1 MNRVYRLVFNRALG
15 VPQVASEL
23 ACRHGTGRAAG
34 GASVRR
40 ARLASLVALSL
51 AGLAGPAAATDYTW
65 ASGWY
70 TTFSDPTTSSSVAPP
85 TLAAGD
91 LLTLTSGADK
101 LLGCAP
107 NGPNCDGRQDL
118 LIGSGATVAHAAG
131 NLLFGS
137 TGSVLTNQGTYDLQ
151 GDVSITGDNS
161 NSGGQFDNQGEL
173 LKSAGTGTAH
183 IGGVHFVNSGT
194 VRVLAGTL
202 QFDGDSQGGPEFN
215 AGSVIDTGVAQG
227 IVSFANGAAFS
238 GTTTA
243 INASLMLDGGLFWG
257 NGAVLVGSD
266 AWLRNSANLVGSWT
280 LDGGTLYTNGASI
293 VGDLEVGNGATLN
306 LVGLTRLPGPGSI
319 HVATGG
325 LIGVSNGDLLGG
337 GPVTNDGTIRK
348 TIPGT
353 TAFDAALTNRGRVEI
368 DTGGLALPD
377 TFVNDGTV
385 QLRNGG
391 TLQAGDGTAV
401 FRQSATGRVVIG
413 DEIDDLQGNS
423 AGTLAATTLQGGTL
437 VVNASLDPDLRLA
450 QMQALEV
457 NNGDLTL
464 RGDNSTFGG
473 SARVDGGGSFL
484 WVQDGALGG
493 TVTLTNGGHLGGSG
507 TVAGDVDAQDGA
519 LQLGWGSDS
528 QFHIGGALRLGAN
541 SRLNAILG
549 APNDLPAA
557 QARLT
562 VGGDLILDGG
572 LALNATQDMGAGVY
586 RLIDYGGALTD
597 NGLDVY
603 GLPSNLASQVQN
615 SIAHQV
621 NLVVTAAG
629 DDTSLSFW
637 NGNTLS
643 PTGTVVGG
651 YGTWSAGTRTNWT
664 NANGTV
670 SRAWN
675 GRSAVFQANPGIVT
689 LSGDDGEVKTT
700 GMQFMDGEWWVS
712 GDAPLTLDG
721 QGGDVVVRVG
731 DGTAAGAAWTA
742 HIGVPLTGNATL
754 VKTDL
759 GRLVL
764 TGSGSWTGDTRVEA
778 GTLQLGSGGGPTFA
792 GTFTVAAGATLE
804 NWTDLKMTTSDLITG
819 PGQVINQQEA
829 RIFLQ
834 GSESF
839 SFPGTLRNLGLI
851 KLFDNSSLRLPGGF
865 SNEGILQVTGGALH
879 ASDDVL
885 DQSDDGILYLG
896 GTIED
901 GPETSGQLAFRTTVH
916 GGRVVFNHTDIRS
929 YDLSLS
935 QVDRVDVLAG
945 YTSLSQ
951 DSPDFG
957 GYAVVTGGELNVH
970 ALLGGNALVSGTGI
984 LSGDGRLS
992 GSVAVNAGGTLSGVQ
1007 GEPTLRIDGDL
1018 LLGDTAVVRASL
1030 YAPDS
1035 QALFAVG
1042 GNLTLDGALQVTD
1055 AGLFGQGVYRLFDY
1069 GGTLTDN
1076 GLDVGALPNGT
1087 SGALQ
1092 TSVDKQVNLVVSGG
1106 DDRTV
1111 SFWNGTTTV
1120 PDGQVHGGSGTWV
1133 GHLTNWTNPAGTDP
1147 RTWNG
1152 LFAVFQGAAGTV
1164 TLDHSHGNVETT
1176 GLQFAS
1182 SGWMLQGSA
1191 LYLEGFGAEVVVR
1204 VGDGS
1209 ADGAASSATIASD
1222 VRGDATLVKDD
1233 LGTLV
1238 LTGNGSWQHGTVVRN
1253 GTLQIGDGGTTGAI
1267 VGDVR
1272 NAGTLVFDRSDAVD
1286 FAGAISGAGTLAQAG
1301 GGLLRLTGDS
1311 SAFSGTTQ
1319 VRAGTLEVDG
1329 ALGGALAVQSG
1340 ATLQVGNGGTAGVI
1354 AGNVAN
1360 AGTLAFNRSDAVSF
1374 AGAIG
1379 GAGTLAQA
1387 GSGLLRLTGDS
1398 SAFSGATQVRSGTL
1412 AVDGRLGGT
1421 LAVGSGARLQG
1432 NGSVGATTVQAGATI
1447 APGNSI
1453 GTLSVTG
1460 NYVQQAGSTY
1470 AVEIDPSGASDRIAV
1485 SGTATLQGGT
1495 VAVSKAA
1502 GTYLPGT
1509 SFDIL
1514 RAAGGVSGRFDAL
1527 TQDLPFVDLSLRY
1540 GANDVLLQV
1549 ARNAVAFCEVAATG
1563 NQCAAGGGAESV
1575 GSGALYEAVASLP
1588 DHARAR
1594 AAFDALSG
1602 EIHADTRASLLLQ
1615 SAELRQALD
1624 QRRSDGSGVW
1634 AQALGAWGHL
1644 NGDGNAAQV
1653 KEDHQGLAFGADL
1666 ALGEHG
1672 VLGALAGYSDGSLRN
1687 DARASSMD
1695 ARGLHLGV
1703 HGGVQTGRFEL
1714 RAGVTYSD
1722 YRLDS
1727 RRTVDIEGLESQRL
1741 RAGYDAQLW
1750 QGFASAKVALMPVL
1764 GAQLELA
1771 HAQAR
1776 TDAFDE
1782 HGGSAALHVASGTS
1796 KTDTAG
1802 AWLVLNVPS
1811 ADQRL
1816 HVDARLGLRHRF
1828 GGDAV
1833 SSMEA
1838 QFDGGARFQ
1847 VLAPRTGRDAVIG
1860 RFAMDY
1866 ALGRDSELS
1875 LAYAATSGGGAAAH
1889 QASLRYTW
1897 RF

>member
-15 VPQVASEL
+15 LPQVASEL
-23 ACRHGTGRAAG
+23 ACRHGTGATAG

-85 TLAAGD
+85 TLAGGD

-107 NGPNCDGRQDL
+107 TGPNCDGRQDL
-118 LIGSGATVAHAAG
+118 LIGTGATVAHAAG

-161 NSGGQFDNQGEL
+161 TSGGQFDNQGEL

-215 AGSVIDTGVAQG
+215 DGGVIDTGVAQG
-227 IVSFANGAAFS
+227 IVSFANGATFT

-243 INASLMLDGGLFWG
+243 IGASLNFDGGLFWG
-257 NGAVLVGSD
+257 NSAVLVGSE

-293 VGDLEVGNGATLN
+293 VGGLEVGNGATLN
-306 LVGLTRLPGPGSI
+306 LVGITWLAGQGSI

-348 TIPGT
+348 TVPGT

-368 DTGGLALPD
+368 DTGGLQLPD

-413 DEIDDLQGNS
+413 DEIDALQGNS

-437 VVNASLDPDLRLA
+437 VVNASFDPDLRLA

-464 RGDNSTFGG
+464 RGDNSAFGG

-484 WVQDGALGG
+484 WVQDGVLGG
-493 TVTLTNGGHLGGSG
+493 AVTLTNGGHLGGFG

-562 VGGDLILDGG
+562 VGGDLVLDGG
-572 LALNATQDMGAGVY
+572 LALSATQDMGAGVY

-664 NANGTV
+664 NANGTE

-675 GRSAVFQANPGIVT
+675 GRAAVFQANPGVVAV
-689 LSGDDGEVKTT
+689 SGDDGEVKTT

-712 GDAPLTLDG
+712 GDGQLTLDG

-764 TGSGSWTGDTRVEA
+764 TGSRSWTGDTRVEA
-778 GTLQLGSGGGPTFA
+778 GTLQLGSGGGTIFG

-804 NWTDLKMTTSDLITG
+804 NWVDLSLNVPDLVRG
-819 PGQVINQQEA
+819 SGQVVN
-829 RIFLQ
+829 RGGLLLQ
-834 GSESF
+834 GQGVF

-851 KLFDNSSLRLPGGF
+851 KLFDNSYLRLPGGF

-885 DQSDDGILYLG
+885 NQSDDGILYLG

-916 GGRVVFNHTDIRS
+916 GGRVVFNHTDIKS
-929 YDLSLS
+929 YDLFLS

-957 GYAVVTGGELNVH
+957 GTAVVTGGELNVH

-992 GSVAVNAGGTLSGVQ
+992 GSVAVNVGGTLSGVQ

-1076 GLDVGALPNGT
+1076 GLDVVALPNGT

-1106 DDRTV
+1106 DDQTV
-1111 SFWNGTTTV
+1111 SFWNGTTTI

-1133 GHLTNWTNPAGTDP
+1133 SGVTNWTNPAGTDP
-1147 RTWNG
+1147 RTWNE
-1152 LFAVFQGAAGTV
+1152 LFAVFQGTPGTV
-1164 TLDHSHGNVETT
+1164 TLGETVYAA
-1176 GLQFAS
+1176 GLQLVG
-1182 SGWMLQGSA
+1182 SGWMLQGA
-1191 LYLEGFGAEVVVR
+1191 RLYLEQFSDGEVVVR

-1209 ADGAASSATIASD
+1209 AGGAASSATIASD
-1222 VRGDATLVKDD
+1222 IRGDSTLVKDD

-1238 LTGNGSWQHGTVVRN
+1238 LTGTGSWQHGTVVRN

-1272 NAGTLVFDRSDAVD
+1272 NAGTLVFDRGDTVD
-1286 FAGAISGAGTLAQAG
+1286 FAGAISGTGTLAQAG
-1301 GGLLRLTGDS
+1301 GGT
-1311 SAFSGTTQ
+1311 
-1319 VRAGTLEVDG
+1319 
-1329 ALGGALAVQSG
+1329 
-1340 ATLQVGNGGTAGVI
+1340 
-1354 AGNVAN
+1354 
-1360 AGTLAFNRSDAVSF
+1360 
-1374 AGAIG
+1374 
-1379 GAGTLAQA
+1379 
-1387 GSGLLRLTGDS
+1387 LRLTGDS

-1412 AVDGRLGGT
+1412 AVDGRLGGS

-1453 GTLSVTG
+1453 GALSVTG

-1514 RAAGGVSGRFDAL
+1514 SAAGGVSGRFDAL

-1563 NQCAAGGGAESV
+1563 NQCAAGGGVESV

-1588 DHARAR
+1588 DQTRAR

-1624 QRRSDGSGVW
+1624 ERRTDGSGVW

-1727 RRTVDIEGLESQRL
+1727 RRAVYIEGLESQRL

-1750 QGFASAKVALMPVL
+1750 QGFASAKVALTPVL

-1782 HGGSAALHVASGTS
+1782 HGGSAALHAASGTS

-1860 RFAMDY
+1860 RFAVDY

-1875 LAYAATSGGGAAAH
+1875 LAYAATSGGGQAAH

>member
-23 ACRHGTGRAAG
+23 ACRHGTGTAAR

-118 LIGSGATVAHAAG
+118 LIGNGATVAHAAG

-215 AGSVIDTGVAQG
+215 DGGVIDTGVAQG
-227 IVSFANGAAFS
+227 IVSFANGATFT

-243 INASLMLDGGLFWG
+243 IGASLNFDGGLFWG
-257 NGAVLVGSD
+257 NSAVLVGSE

-293 VGDLEVGNGATLN
+293 VGGLEVGNGATLN
-306 LVGLTRLPGPGSI
+306 LVGITWLAGQGSI

-348 TIPGT
+348 TVPGT

-368 DTGGLALPD
+368 DTGGLQLPD

-413 DEIDDLQGNS
+413 DEIDALQGNS

-484 WVQDGALGG
+484 WVQDGVLGG
-493 TVTLTNGGHLGGSG
+493 AVTLTNGGHLGGFG

-528 QFHIGGALRLGAN
+528 QFHIDGALRLGAN

-549 APNDLPAA
+549 APNDLPAS

-689 LSGDDGEVKTT
+689 LSGANGEVKTT

-778 GTLQLGSGGGPTFA
+778 GTLQLGSGGGTTFA

-804 NWTDLKMTTSDLITG
+804 NWVDLSLNVPDLVRG
-819 PGQVINQQEA
+819 SGQVVN
-829 RIFLQ
+829 RGRLLLQ
-834 GSESF
+834 GQGIF

-851 KLFDNSSLRLPGGF
+851 KLLDNSYLRLPGGF

-885 DQSDDGILYLG
+885 NQSDDGILYLG

-901 GPETSGQLAFRTTVH
+901 GPETSGRLDTRTTVH
-916 GGRVVFNHTDIRS
+916 GGRVVFNHTDIKS

-957 GYAVVTGGELNVH
+957 GTAVVTGGELNVH

-1106 DDRTV
+1106 DDQTV
-1111 SFWNGTTTV
+1111 SFWNGTTTI

-1133 GHLTNWTNPAGTDP
+1133 SGVTNWTNPAGTDP
-1147 RTWNG
+1147 RTWNE
-1152 LFAVFQGAAGTV
+1152 LFAVFQGTPGTV
-1164 TLDHSHGNVETT
+1164 TLGETVYAA
-1176 GLQFAS
+1176 GLQLVG
-1182 SGWMLQGSA
+1182 SGWMLQGA
-1191 LYLEGFGAEVVVR
+1191 RLYLEQFSDGEVVVR

-1209 ADGAASSATIASD
+1209 AGGAASSATIASD
-1222 VRGDATLVKDD
+1222 IRGDSTLVKDD

-1253 GTLQIGDGGTTGAI
+1253 GTLQIGDGGTAGAI

-1272 NAGTLVFDRSDAVD
+1272 NAGTLVFDRGDAVD
-1286 FAGAISGAGTLAQAG
+1286 FAGAISGTGTLAQAG
-1301 GGLLRLTGDS
+1301 GGTLRLTGDS
-1311 SAFSGTTQ
+1311 SAFSGATQ

-1374 AGAIG
+1374 AGAIS

-1387 GSGLLRLTGDS
+1387 GGGTLRLTGDS
-1398 SAFSGATQVRSGTL
+1398 SAFSGTTQVRSGTL

-1460 NYVQQAGSTY
+1460 DYVQQAGSTY

-1514 RAAGGVSGRFDAL
+1514 SAAGGVSGRFDAL

-1563 NQCAAGGGAESV
+1563 NQCAAGGGVESV

-1588 DHARAR
+1588 EQDRAR

-1624 QRRSDGSGVW
+1624 ERRTDGSGVW

-1644 NGDGNAAQV
+1644 NGDGNAAQF

-1727 RRTVDIEGLESQRL
+1727 RRAVYIEGLESQRL

-1750 QGFASAKVALMPVL
+1750 QGFASAKVALTQVL

-1860 RFAMDY
+1860 RFAVDY
-1866 ALGRDSELS
+1866 APGRDSELS
-1875 LAYAATSGGGAAAH
+1875 LAYAATSGGGQAAH

>member
-23 ACRHGTGRAAG
+23 ACRHGIGATAG

-40 ARLASLVALSL
+40 VRLASLVALSL

-107 NGPNCDGRQDL
+107 TGPNCDGRQDL
-118 LIGSGATVAHAAG
+118 LIGTGATVAHAAG

-215 AGSVIDTGVAQG
+215 DGGVIDTGVAQG
-227 IVSFANGAAFS
+227 IVSFANGATFT

-243 INASLMLDGGLFWG
+243 IGASLNFDGGLFWG
-257 NGAVLVGSD
+257 NSAVLLGSE

-293 VGDLEVGNGATLN
+293 VGGLEVGNGATLN
-306 LVGLTRLPGPGSI
+306 LVGITWLAGQGSI

-368 DTGGLALPD
+368 DTGGLQLPD
-377 TFVNDGTV
+377 TFINDGTV

-413 DEIDDLQGNS
+413 DEIGDLQGNS

-437 VVNASLDPDLRLA
+437 VVNASLAPDLRLA

-484 WVQDGALGG
+484 WVQDGVLGG
-493 TVTLTNGGHLGGSG
+493 AVMLTNGGHLGGSG

-562 VGGDLILDGG
+562 VGGDLVLDGG
-572 LALNATQDMGAGVY
+572 LALSATQDMGAGVY

-603 GLPSNLASQVQN
+603 GLPSNLASQVQS

-675 GRSAVFQANPGIVT
+675 GRSAVFQANPGVVAV
-689 LSGDDGEVKTT
+689 SGDDGEVKTT

-712 GDAPLTLDG
+712 GDGQLTLDG

-764 TGSGSWTGDTRVEA
+764 TGSRSWTGDTRVEA
-778 GTLQLGSGGGPTFA
+778 GTLQLGSGGGTTFG

-804 NWTDLKMTTSDLITG
+804 NWVNLSLNVPDLVRGS
-819 PGQVINQQEA
+819 GQVVN
-829 RIFLQ
+829 RGGLLLQ
-834 GSESF
+834 GQGVF

-851 KLFDNSSLRLPGGF
+851 KMFDNSYLRLPGGF

-885 DQSDDGILYLG
+885 NQSDDGILYLG

-916 GGRVVFNHTDIRS
+916 GGRVVFNHTDIKS

-957 GYAVVTGGELNVH
+957 GTAVVTGGELNVH

-1042 GNLTLDGALQVTD
+1042 GNLTLDGALRVTD

-1106 DDRTV
+1106 DDQTV
-1111 SFWNGTTTV
+1111 SFWNGTTTI

-1133 GHLTNWTNPAGTDP
+1133 SGVTNWTNPAGTDP
-1147 RTWNG
+1147 RTWNE
-1152 LFAVFQGAAGTV
+1152 LFAVFQGTPGTV
-1164 TLDHSHGNVETT
+1164 TLGETVYAA
-1176 GLQFAS
+1176 GLQLVG
-1182 SGWMLQGSA
+1182 SGWMLQGA
-1191 LYLEGFGAEVVVR
+1191 RLYLEQFSDGEVVVR

-1209 ADGAASSATIASD
+1209 AGGAASSATIASD
-1222 VRGDATLVKDD
+1222 IRGDSTLVKDD

-1253 GTLQIGDGGTTGAI
+1253 GTLQIGDGGTAGAI

-1301 GGLLRLTGDS
+1301 GGTLRLTGDS

-1340 ATLQVGNGGTAGVI
+1340 AMLQVGNGGTAGTI

-1360 AGTLAFNRSDAVSF
+1360 AGTLAFARSDAVSF
-1374 AGAIG
+1374 AGAIS
-1379 GAGTLAQA
+1379 GAGTLTQA
-1387 GSGLLRLTGDS
+1387 GGGTLRLTGNS
-1398 SAFSGATQVRSGTL
+1398 SAFAGTTQVRAGTL
-1412 AVDGRLGGT
+1412 AVDGRLGGA

-1453 GTLSVTG
+1453 GTLSVNG

-1514 RAAGGVSGRFDAL
+1514 TAAGGVSGRFDAL

-1563 NQCAAGGGAESV
+1563 NQCAAGGGVESV

-1588 DHARAR
+1588 DQARAR

-1624 QRRSDGSGVW
+1624 ERRTDGGGVW

-1703 HGGVQTGRFEL
+1703 HGGMQTGRFEL

-1727 RRTVDIEGLESQRL
+1727 RRAVYIEGLESQRL

-1750 QGFASAKVALMPVL
+1750 QGFASAKVALTPVL

-1816 HVDARLGLRHRF
+1816 RVDARLGLRHRF

-1860 RFAMDY
+1860 RFAVDY